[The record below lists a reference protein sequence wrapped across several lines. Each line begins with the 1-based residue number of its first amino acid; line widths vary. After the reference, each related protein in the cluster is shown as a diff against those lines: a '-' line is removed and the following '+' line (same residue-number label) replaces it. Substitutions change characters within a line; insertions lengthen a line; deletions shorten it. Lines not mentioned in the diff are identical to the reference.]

1 MRPTVKYLST
11 ACASAMLFACADI
24 GHRGEPLAPLAQ
36 AAGSPDDAYLLG
48 RQLHMANRFP
58 AAVES
63 YQAALRADP
72 RHVNATNGLATL
84 YAEQGDFPKAIGLWR
99 ELTNSSAAP
108 SGPGAAFLYSNL
120 GYAHLLNGDYL
131 RAIAAL
137 ERACVLDPLN
147 YRAWRHLGS
156 SLEKLGQH
164 ERAQL
169 MFQQASTLEQHDFK
183 VDYALARRS
192 GGAAIDGA
200 VRSRSSA
207 DGWAATEVRRT
218 GSGMFE
224 LRRAAPAPAVPA
236 QPAAAP
242 MAAMREPAAAPLAL
256 EEAAAVAETTLA
268 AEAVPAP
275 ETTTPAA
282 ETAPVEQSAVEE
294 IEIARLEIR
303 NGNGVKGMARSLA
316 RKMGDPG
323 LRVVRLSNEKGFNV
337 EHTRVEY
344 QAAFREAAT
353 RLAERFGG
361 ATMQEVES
369 CNTADLRLVI
379 GRDLVRSKLEAR
391 RIIRAALARA
401 AKAG

>member
-11 ACASAMLFACADI
+11 ACAGALLFACADI
-24 GHRGEPLAPLAQ
+24 GHRGEPVAPLAQ
-36 AAGSPDDAYLLG
+36 RAGSPDDAYLVG
-48 RQLHMANRFP
+48 RQQHMAKRFP
-58 AAVES
+58 AAIES

-84 YAEQGDFPKAIGLWR
+84 YAEQGDFPQAIALWR

-108 SGPGAAFLYSNL
+108 SGPGGAFLYSNL

-183 VDYALARRS
+183 ADYALAKRS

-200 VRSRSSA
+200 VRSASVA

-224 LRRAAPAPAVPA
+224 LRRAAPAPAMPA
-236 QPAAAP
+236 RPAAAP
-242 MAAMREPAAAPLAL
+242 MPAMPEPAAAPLAL
-256 EEAAAVAETTLA
+256 EEPAAEADAAPVAETS
-268 AEAVPAP
+268 
-275 ETTTPAA
+275 
-282 ETAPVEQSAVEE
+282 PVEEGAVEE
-294 IEIARLEIR
+294 GMAAEITKLEIR
-303 NGNGVKGMARSLA
+303 NGNGVRGMARSLA
-316 RKMGDPG
+316 RNMADPG

-337 EHTRVEY
+337 EQTRVEY
-344 QAAFREAAT
+344 QSAFREAAT

-361 ATMQEVES
+361 ASLHEVES
-369 CNTADLRLVI
+369 CNTADVRLVI

-391 RIIRAALARA
+391 RIIKAALARA

>member
-11 ACASAMLFACADI
+11 ACASAMLLACADI
-24 GHRGEPLAPLAQ
+24 GHRGAPLAPLAQ
-36 AAGSPDDAYLLG
+36 VAGSPDDAYLLG
-48 RQLHMANRFP
+48 RQMHMANRFP
-58 AAVES
+58 AAIES

-84 YAEQGDFPKAIGLWR
+84 YAEQGDFAKAIGLWR
-99 ELTNSSAAP
+99 DLTNSSAAP

-156 SLEKLGQH
+156 SLDKLGQH

-169 MFQQASTLEQHDFK
+169 MFKQASTLERHDFK
-183 VDYALARRS
+183 VDYALAQRS

-200 VRSRSSA
+200 IRSGSGSSA
-207 DGWAATEVRRT
+207 DGWAAMEVRRT

-224 LRRAAPAPAVPA
+224 LRRAQPAPPVPDRPVAAPVPA
-236 QPAAAP
+236 LP
-242 MAAMREPAAAPLAL
+242 EPAAAPLAL
-256 EEAAAVAETTLA
+256 EEPAAAAETTLA
-268 AEAVPAP
+268 AETVPAP
-275 ETTTPAA
+275 ETAPAA
-282 ETAPVEQSAVEE
+282 ETVPVEESAVEE
-294 IEIARLEIR
+294 IEVARLEIR

-344 QAAFREAAT
+344 QAAFREAAA

-361 ATMQEVES
+361 TMQEVES

>member
-24 GHRGEPLAPLAQ
+24 GHRGQPVAPLAQ
-36 AAGSPDDAYLLG
+36 AAGSPDDAYVLG
-48 RQLHMANRFP
+48 RQQHMANRFP
-58 AAVES
+58 AAIES
-63 YQAALRADP
+63 YQAALRIDP

-84 YAEQGDFPKAIGLWR
+84 YAEQGDFPKAIALWR

-108 SGPGAAFLYSNL
+108 SGPAAAFLYSNL

-169 MFQQASTLEQHDFK
+169 MFKQASTLEQHDFK
-183 VDYALARRS
+183 VDYALAQRS

-200 VRSRSSA
+200 VGAGSVA

-236 QPAAAP
+236 RPVAAP
-242 MAAMREPAAAPLAL
+242 MPAMPTMPAPAAAPLAL
-256 EEAAAVAETTLA
+256 EEPAAPANTAPVAETS
-268 AEAVPAP
+268 
-275 ETTTPAA
+275 
-282 ETAPVEQSAVEE
+282 PVEEGAVEE
-294 IEIARLEIR
+294 GMAGEIAKLEIR
-303 NGNGVKGMARSLA
+303 NGNGVRGMARSLA
-316 RKMGDPG
+316 RKMADPG
-323 LRVVRLSNEKGFNV
+323 LRVVRLSNEKGFKV

-344 QAAFREAAT
+344 QGAFREAAT

-361 ATMQEVES
+361 ATVHEVES
-369 CNTADLRLVI
+369 CNTADVRLVI
-379 GRDLVRSKLEAR
+379 GRDLVRSKMEAR
-391 RIIRAALARA
+391 RIIKAALARA

>member
-11 ACASAMLFACADI
+11 ACASAMLLACADI

-36 AAGSPDDAYLLG
+36 VAGSPDDAYLLG
-48 RQLHMANRFP
+48 RQMHMANRFP
-58 AAVES
+58 AAIES

-84 YAEQGDFPKAIGLWR
+84 YAEQGDFAKAIGLWR
-99 ELTNSSAAP
+99 DLTNSSAAP

-169 MFQQASTLEQHDFK
+169 MFKQASTLEQHDFK

-200 VRSRSSA
+200 IRSGSSA
-207 DGWAATEVRRT
+207 DGWAAMEVRRT
-218 GSGMFE
+218 GGGMFE
-224 LRRAAPAPAVPA
+224 LRRTAPAPPVPDR
-236 QPAAAP
+236 PVAAP
-242 MAAMREPAAAPLAL
+242 MPAMPEPAAAPLAL
-256 EEAAAVAETTLA
+256 EEPAAAAETTLA
-268 AEAVPAP
+268 AQTV
-275 ETTTPAA
+275 
-282 ETAPVEQSAVEE
+282 PVEEGAVEE
-294 IEIARLEIR
+294 IEVARLEIR

-361 ATMQEVES
+361 TMQEVES